1 MVAISSLQISVTRAV
16 LKFQRKV
23 RADMRVFDLNVTSL
37 TAVAAVSVLALGSFV
52 TCQDNPVV
60 DTIYGQVEGAA
71 VPLENGDVIDS
82 FLAIP
87 YATPPVGELRFE
99 V

>member
-1 MVAISSLQISVTRAV
+1 M
-16 LKFQRKV
+16 
-23 RADMRVFDLNVTSL
+23 
-37 TAVAAVSVLALGSFV
+37 ALGSFV